1 MSNNCRVAFKRTNEY
16 IGIVE
21 KVKHDELLLLIAIRS
36 NSKIP
41 IEEFYKLFDDKWHLF
56 SSRFR
61 VLETEELF
69 IKSALEHLPGSYKY
83 ELTKKGNHRI
93 MELVNERSYAIDLN
107 LVRLKNASELRK
119 VNGLGIFRKISG
131 FFTQISARNTNNHSD
146 NAELTV
152 PGKNNVMRTY

>member
-1 MSNNCRVAFKRTNEY
+1 M
-16 IGIVE
+16 E

-41 IEEFYKLFDDKWHLF
+41 IEEFYKLFDDNWHLF

-61 VLETEELF
+61 ALETEELF
-69 IKSALEHLPGSYKY
+69 IKSALEHLPGSFKY

-93 MELVNERSYAIDLN
+93 MELLNERSYAIDLN
-107 LVRLKNASELRK
+107 LIRIKQARELSK
-119 VNGLGIFRKISG
+119 VHGPGIFRRISG
-131 FFTQISARNTNNHSD
+131 FFTQISTRYTNKHSAD
-146 NAELTV
+146 AELTV